1 MGNCC
6 SSKKEENEFDDDL
19 NTLKPGDGRM
29 DLQKGNSVDLDD
41 LLGEGDGQANE
52 GNCEK
57 GCCPSNQPAKQR
69 RDPTYN
75 MTAEQKEEYL
85 AQQKQLMER
94 KEKLDGEFDDF
105 IKNKMDP
112 DGDHL
117 DADKKLI
124 EYEYFYS
131 MV

>member
-1 MGNCC
+1 
-6 SSKKEENEFDDDL
+6 
-19 NTLKPGDGRM
+19 
-29 DLQKGNSVDLDD
+29 
-41 LLGEGDGQANE
+41 
-52 GNCEK
+52 
-57 GCCPSNQPAKQR
+57 
-69 RDPTYN
+69 
-75 MTAEQKEEYL
+75 MTAEQKEEYA

-94 KEKLDGEFDDF
+94 KEKLDAEFDDF